1 MATQDSTC
9 NIKIEGTPVEQV
21 DVFTYLGSLF
31 THDGQ
36 STKDIRAK
44 LGTAKALM
52 TGGLKTLWQS
62 HSIAIQTKV
71 RLLRSLVCPVVSYG
85 CESWTLKKSDE
96 NRINSFEMKA
106 LRQLL
111 HVS

>member
-21 DVFTYLGSLF
+21 DVFTYLRSLL
-31 THDGQ
+31 TRDGQ

-44 LGTAKALM
+44 LGKAKALM
-52 TGGLKTLWQS
+52 TGLKTLWQS

-71 RLLRSLVCPVVSYG
+71 RLLLSLVCPVVSYG